1 LLITG
6 GRMQEVIRNVGIM
19 AHIDAGKTTT
29 TERILYYTGV
39 NNRIGEVDDGTSTMD
54 WMAEERERGI
64 TITSAATTCFWRNHR
79 INIIDT
85 PGHIDFT
92 VEVGRS
98 LRVLDGAV
106 ALFSGVEGVEP
117 QSETVWRQADRYRV
131 PRIAFVNKMDRP
143 GADLTKCVGMVR
155 DILKANPVILQLPIK
170 DGDDFLGII
179 DVISCKAL
187 TYDKDR
193 MGYEY
198 TVTDVPSSMQAAF
211 ETAREEMMEKLSE
224 VDDDFMDAFLHG
236 KEVTESDIIRVIRKG
251 TLEATILPVLCGT
264 AFKNKGIQPLL
275 DAIVDYLPSPTDI
288 SPHIYWND
296 LGEEGHINGS
306 ADEPFSGLVFKIMND
321 PFVGQLS
328 YVRIYSGKLKQGET
342 ILNSTKQKSER
353 VGRILRL
360 HANKREEIKFV
371 EAGDICAVTG
381 LKYIATGNT
390 LTDSDNPIVFET
402 IEVPIPVVSIAVTP
416 KKKDD
421 LKKMWFVFN
430 QYTLEDPS
438 LKVKM
443 DDETGEVVLSGMGE
457 LHLDIIM
464 DRAKRE
470 HNLEMTYSAPQVA
483 YRETITKK
491 ATAVGKYIKQS
502 GGKGQYGH
510 VVLEITPI
518 EGKEFEFENKTV
530 GGSIPREYIP
540 SVEKGV
546 KEALE
551 KGIVLGYPLINIK
564 VDLLDGSY
572 HEVDSSE
579 MAFKFAGSIAVKEAV
594 RKANGIILEPVMKV
608 DLNIPPEYLGAVI
621 GDISARR
628 GRVAEIDDRNEQK
641 YIQAHLPLGEMF
653 GYTTRLRSITQGRGY
668 YNMEFFHYAPTPA
681 HIFNELMKNRE
692 KTNTEALYG

>member
-1 LLITG
+1 
-6 GRMQEVIRNVGIM
+6 MQEVIRNVGIM

-39 NNRIGEVDDGTSTMD
+39 NNRIGEVDEGTSTMD
-54 WMAEERERGI
+54 WMQEEKDRGI

-143 GADLTKCVGMVR
+143 GADLKKCVGMMR
-155 DILKANPVILQLPIK
+155 DILKANPVILQLAIK
-170 DGDDFLGII
+170 EGDEFLGVV
-179 DVISCKAL
+179 DVLSGTAMF
-187 TYDKDR
+187 YDKDR

-198 TVTDVPSSMQAAF
+198 TVTDIPVNLKAEYEQ
-211 ETAREEMMEKLSE
+211 AREEMMEKLSE
-224 VDDDFMDAFLHG
+224 VDDDLMDAYLHG
-236 KEVTESDIIRVIRKG
+236 REISESEIKAVLRKG

-275 DAIVDYLPSPTDI
+275 DAIVDYLPSPTDV
-288 SPHIYWND
+288 SPHVCWNEE
-296 LGEEGHINGS
+296 GEEGHIMGS
-306 ADEPFSGLVFKIMND
+306 VEEPFSGLVFKIMND

-342 ILNSTKQKSER
+342 VLNSTKGKDER
-353 VGRILRL
+353 IGRILRL
-360 HANKREEIKFV
+360 HANKREEVKTT
-371 EAGDICAVTG
+371 EAGDICAITG
-381 LKYIATGNT
+381 LKHISTGNT
-390 LTDSDNPIVFET
+390 LTSPDNPILFET
-402 IEVPIPVVSIAVTP
+402 IEVPTPVVSIAVTP
-416 KKKDD
+416 KRKDD

-483 YRETITKK
+483 YRETITRK

-510 VVLEITPI
+510 VVLEITPV
-518 EGKEFEFENKTV
+518 EGKEFEFENKIV
-530 GGSIPREYIP
+530 GGVIPREYIP
-540 SVEKGV
+540 SIEKGV

-551 KGIVLGYPLINIK
+551 KGVVLGYPLINVK

-608 DLNIPPEYLGAVI
+608 DLNVPPEYMGAVI

-628 GRVAEIDDRNEQK
+628 GRVTEIDDRNDVK

-653 GYTTRLRSITQGRGY
+653 GYTTRLRSITQGRGFY
-668 YNMEFFHYAPTPA
+668 HMEFFHYAPTPTY
-681 HIFNELMKNRE
+681 IFESLMKNRE
-692 KTNTEALYG
+692 KTVTEALYG

>member
-1 LLITG
+1 
-6 GRMQEVIRNVGIM
+6 MQEVIRNVGIM

-39 NNRIGEVDDGTSTMD
+39 NNRIGEVDEGTSTMD
-54 WMAEERERGI
+54 WMQEEKERGI
-64 TITSAATTCFWRNHR
+64 TITSAATTCFWRDHR

-143 GADLTKCVGMVR
+143 GADLKKCVAMMA
-155 DILKANPVILQLPIK
+155 DILKANPVILQLAIK
-170 DGDDFLGII
+170 NGDDFLGIV
-179 DVISCKAL
+179 DVMTGTAIL
-187 TYDKDR
+187 YDKDR
-193 MGYEY
+193 MGYEFS
-198 TVTDVPSSMQAAF
+198 VTEVPDSMKAAY
-211 ETAREEMMEKLSE
+211 EQAREEMMEKLSE
-224 VDDDFMDAFLHG
+224 VDDDFMDAYLHG
-236 KEVTESDIIRVIRKG
+236 KEITEKDIKRVLRKG

-275 DAIVDYLPSPTDI
+275 DAIVDYLPSPTDV
-288 SPHIYWND
+288 SPHAYWKEN
-296 LGEEGHINGS
+296 GEEGHIMGT

-342 ILNSTKQKSER
+342 VLNSTKGKDER
-353 VGRILRL
+353 IGRILRL
-360 HANKREEIKFV
+360 HANKREEIKMV
-371 EAGDICAVTG
+371 EAGDICAITG
-381 LKYIATGNT
+381 LKHISTGNT
-390 LTDSDNPIVFET
+390 LTDSDNPILFET
-402 IEVPIPVVSIAVTP
+402 IEVPTPVVSIAVTP

-443 DDETGEVVLSGMGE
+443 DEETGEVVLSGMGE

-483 YRETITKK
+483 YRETITRK
-491 ATAVGKYIKQS
+491 AIAVGKYIKQS

-510 VVLEITPI
+510 VVLEISPI
-518 EGKEFEFENKTV
+518 EGKEFEFENKIV
-530 GGSIPREYIP
+530 GGVIPKEYIP
-540 SVEKGV
+540 SIEKGV

-551 KGIVLGYPLINIK
+551 KGVVLGYPLINVK

-579 MAFKFAGSIAVKEAV
+579 MAFKFAGSIAVKDAV
-594 RKANGIILEPVMKV
+594 KKANGIILEPVMKV
-608 DLNIPPEYLGAVI
+608 DLNVPPEYMGAVI

-628 GRVAEIDDRNEQK
+628 GRVAEIDDRNDVK

-668 YNMEFFHYAPTPA
+668 YHMEFFHYAPTPT
-681 HIFNELMKNRE
+681 HIFESLMKNRE
-692 KTNTEALYG
+692 KTVTEALYG

>member
-1 LLITG
+1 
-6 GRMQEVIRNVGIM
+6 MQELIRNVGIM

-39 NNRIGEVDDGTSTMD
+39 NNRIGEVDEGTSTMD
-54 WMAEERERGI
+54 WMQEEKDRGI

-143 GADLTKCVGMVR
+143 GADLLKCVAMMA
-155 DILKANPVILQLPIK
+155 DILKANPVILQLAIK
-170 DGDDFLGII
+170 EGDDFLGIV
-179 DVISCKAL
+179 DVISGTAML
-187 TYDKDR
+187 YDKDR

-198 TVTDVPSSMQAAF
+198 TVTEIPAALKAAY
-211 ETAREEMMEKLSE
+211 EQAREEMMEKLSG

-236 KEVTESDIIRVIRKG
+236 KEITESEISRVLRKG

-275 DAIVDYLPSPTDI
+275 DAIVDYLPSPVDV
-288 SPHIYWND
+288 SPHVYWNEE
-296 LGEEGHINGS
+296 GEEGHITGS
-306 ADEPFSGLVFKIMND
+306 VDEPFSGLVFKIMND

-328 YVRIYSGKLKQGET
+328 YVRIYSGKLKQGERV
-342 ILNSTKQKSER
+342 LNSTKGKDER
-353 VGRILRL
+353 IGRILRL
-360 HANKREEIKFV
+360 HANKREEIKTV
-371 EAGDICAVTG
+371 EAGDICAITG
-381 LKYIATGNT
+381 LKHISTGNT
-390 LTDSDNPIVFET
+390 LTDPGNPILFET
-402 IEVPIPVVSIAVTP
+402 IEVPTPVVSIAVTP

-483 YRETITKK
+483 YRETITRK

-510 VVLEITPI
+510 VVLEITPV
-518 EGKEFEFENKTV
+518 EGKEFEFENKIV
-530 GGSIPREYIP
+530 GGVIPREYIP
-540 SVEKGV
+540 SIEKGV

-551 KGIVLGYPLINIK
+551 KGVVLGYPLINVK

-594 RKANGIILEPVMKV
+594 RRANGIILEPVMKV
-608 DLNIPPEYLGAVI
+608 DLNVPPEYLGAVI

-628 GRVAEIDDRNEQK
+628 GRVAEIDDRNDVK

-668 YNMEFFHYAPTPA
+668 YHMEFLHYAPTPR
-681 HIFNELMKNRE
+681 HIFESLMKNRE
-692 KTNTEALYG
+692 KTVTEALYG

>member
-1 LLITG
+1 
-6 GRMQEVIRNVGIM
+6 MQEMIRNVGIM

-39 NNRIGEVDDGTSTMD
+39 NSRIGEVDEGTSTMD
-54 WMAEERERGI
+54 WMAEEKERGI
-64 TITSAATTCFWRNHR
+64 TITSAATTCFWRDHR

-131 PRIAFVNKMDRP
+131 PRIGFVNKMDRP
-143 GADLTKCVGMVR
+143 GADLAHCVGMIR
-155 DILKANPVILQLPIK
+155 DILKANPVVLQLPIK
-170 DGDDFLGII
+170 EGDEFRGIV
-179 DVISCKAL
+179 DVITGQAIL
-187 TYDKDR
+187 YDKDR

-198 TVTDVPSSMQAAF
+198 STVEIPSDLSAAAHA
-211 ETAREEMMEKLSE
+211 AREEMMEKLSE
-224 VDDDFMDAFLHG
+224 VDDAFMDAYLHE
-236 KEVTESDIIRVIRKG
+236 KEITLEDVKRVIRKG
-251 TLEATILPVLCGT
+251 TLAGSILPILCGS

-275 DAIVDYLPSPTDI
+275 DAIIDYLPCPLDV
-288 SPHIYWND
+288 SPHVWWNEE
-296 LGEEGHINGS
+296 GEEGHIRGTV
-306 ADEPFSGLVFKIMND
+306 DEPFSGLVFKIMND

-328 YVRIYSGKLKQGET
+328 YLRVYSGKLKQGET
-342 ILNSTKQKSER
+342 VLNSTKGKSER
-353 VGRILRL
+353 IGRILRL
-360 HANKREEIKFV
+360 HANKREEIKTV
-371 EAGDICAVTG
+371 EAGDICAISG
-381 LKYIATGNT
+381 LKQISTGNT
-390 LTDSDNPIVFET
+390 LTDPDNPILFET
-402 IEVPIPVVSIAVTP
+402 IEVPTPVVSIAITP
-416 KKKDD
+416 KRKDD

-443 DDETGEVVLSGMGE
+443 DSETGEVVLSGMGE

-470 HNLEMTYSAPQVA
+470 HNLEMSYSAPQVA
-483 YRETITKK
+483 YRETITRKS
-491 ATAVGKYIKQS
+491 TAVGKYIKQS

-518 EGKEFEFENKTV
+518 EGKEFEFENRTV
-530 GGSIPREYIP
+530 GGVIPKEYFAAI
-540 SVEKGV
+540 EKGV

-551 KGIVLGYPLINIK
+551 KGVILGYPLINVK
-564 VDLLDGSY
+564 VDLVDGSY

-579 MAFKFAGSIAVKEAV
+579 LAFKLAASIAVKEAV
-594 RKANGIILEPVMKV
+594 RRANPIVLEPVMKV
-608 DLNIPPEYLGAVI
+608 DLNLPPEYVGAVV
-621 GDISARR
+621 GDVSARR
-628 GRVAEIDDRNEQK
+628 GRIADISDRNEVK
-641 YIQAHLPLGEMF
+641 YVQAYLPLGEMF

-668 YNMEFFHYAPTPA
+668 YTMEFFHYAPTPT
-681 HIFNELMKNRE
+681 HIFEGLMKNRD
-692 KTNTEALYG
+692 KTATEALYG